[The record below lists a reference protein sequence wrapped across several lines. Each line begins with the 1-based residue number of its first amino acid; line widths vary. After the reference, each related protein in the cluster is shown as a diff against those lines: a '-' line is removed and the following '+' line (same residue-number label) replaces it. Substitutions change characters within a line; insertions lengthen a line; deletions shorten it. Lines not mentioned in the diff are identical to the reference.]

1 MRIAE
6 TPRLVL
12 RRFRIDDAAAFYAL
26 NVDPEVIRYTGDPP
40 FASVDAARDFVERYL
55 GDVVVPNDDLSRW
68 AVVERGGD
76 EMIGFCGLRRQPSGE
91 VDLGFRLL
99 RRLWGRGYATEA
111 ARAALEVGFGRYGL
125 DAIVARAHVEN
136 AASLA
141 VIGKL
146 QMRHR
151 GHVDEDGMRL
161 AVFVLGRGDPGAG
174 KLSPR

>member
-99 RRLWGRGYATEA
+99 RRQDRKHEPSL
-111 ARAALEVGFGRYGL
+111 RAMASKGSSQ
-125 DAIVARAHVEN
+125 AIVDRASPNPLAQRLILAHSGPRSARRAQL
-136 AASLA
+136 STP
-141 VIGKL
+141 GP
-146 QMRHR
+146 RSWP
-151 GHVDEDGMRL
+151 
-161 AVFVLGRGDPGAG
+161 GRD
-174 KLSPR
+174 S